1 MPCPSELTAKIPPR
15 APDALGGTAFI
26 ERIAGLETGEREAAI
41 VAEILS
47 GNIPDFLRKLVPIKV
62 TGTQSP
68 DGGEGTA
75 VSATLCVM
83 PDYLAIGSD
92 GDFVHMPMNLRSSTR
107 IARQLGFIL
116 PTYKIVD
123 VVHEQA
129 AYKYSPQPMRPGPQM
144 VLPNYF
150 LAHESRIS
158 AQRSRDGAPMGVLVA
173 GHKKDVVLSNVLNQ
187 RRGRIA
193 IYGWHYPDGTPIQ
206 PLSTAHH
213 AAYADYSHGI
223 RLVSQIVMLD
233 GQPCS
238 VYDVLQDEQR
248 AELLSAEGVIRNLR
262 ALMGRPAT

>member
-1 MPCPSELTAKIPPR
+1 
-15 APDALGGTAFI
+15 
-26 ERIAGLETGEREAAI
+26 
-41 VAEILS
+41 
-47 GNIPDFLRKLVPIKV
+47 
-62 TGTQSP
+62 
-68 DGGEGTA
+68 
-75 VSATLCVM
+75 
-83 PDYLAIGSD
+83 
-92 GDFVHMPMNLRSSTR
+92 
-107 IARQLGFIL
+107 
-116 PTYKIVD
+116 
-123 VVHEQA
+123 
-129 AYKYSPQPMRPGPQM
+129 
-144 VLPNYF
+144 
-150 LAHESRIS
+150 
-158 AQRSRDGAPMGVLVA
+158 MGVLVA